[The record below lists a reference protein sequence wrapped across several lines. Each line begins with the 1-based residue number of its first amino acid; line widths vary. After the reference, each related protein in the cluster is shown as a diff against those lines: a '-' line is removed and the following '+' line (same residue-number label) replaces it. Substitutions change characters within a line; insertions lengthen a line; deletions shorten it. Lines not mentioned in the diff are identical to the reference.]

1 MKLTSHFTLAEL
13 TVTSQPFD
21 NTPSE
26 DTLIILTETARRLE
40 TVRMLLEGAAIHVS
54 SGYRSI
60 AVNKAVGGSSK
71 SAHLLGYAVD
81 FTTKEHTPLEICRII
96 AASTIKFDQLIYEG
110 TWVHISFDPKER
122 MDILTA
128 DFSSGK
134 AKYIRGL

>member
-1 MKLTSHFTLAEL
+1 VKLTSHFTLAEL
-13 TVTSQPFD
+13 IVTSQPFD

-26 DTLIILTETARRLE
+26 DTLVILTETARRLE

-81 FTTKEHTPLEICRII
+81 FTTKEYTPLEICRII